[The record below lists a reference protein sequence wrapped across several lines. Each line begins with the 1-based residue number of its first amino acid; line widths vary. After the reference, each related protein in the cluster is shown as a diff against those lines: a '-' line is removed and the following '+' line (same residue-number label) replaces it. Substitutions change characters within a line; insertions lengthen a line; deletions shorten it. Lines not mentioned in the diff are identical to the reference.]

1 MPKGKKNLEV
11 KPENMEEQV
20 GFKELKQELVD
31 LGMPLEEVNLL
42 KSTAQLNAVI
52 NTLKASKAKIDLE
65 EKEEDGPQP
74 PVTPKKE
81 EKVATLEEI
90 QTPNEKRMF
99 EKEYSSKADRMRIK
113 LEGQSKI
120 RVLLPLEGEEKQG
133 IVEWRTDARGIQRQV
148 HLSGAIDQVM
158 LNGYKFIIPKG
169 IYYDVPQQ
177 IAEVLSTAY
186 NQTQNAGANI
196 SLDRI
201 DPRTGKRM
209 SEIL

>member
-11 KPENMEEQV
+11 KPENLEEQQS
-20 GFKELKQELVD
+20 FKDLKQELVN

-42 KSTAQLNAVI
+42 KSTAQLTAVI
-52 NTLKASKAKIDLE
+52 NTLKASKATIEVDE
-65 EKEEDGPQP
+65 A
-74 PVTPKKE
+74 PVLQATPKKE
-81 EKVATLEEI
+81 EKVTTLEDVES
-90 QTPNEKRMF
+90 PNEKRVF
-99 EKEYSSKADRMRIK
+99 EKEYSSKADRMRTK
-113 LEGQSKI
+113 LEGQPKV

-133 IVEWRTDARGIQRQV
+133 IVEWRTDTRGIQKQI
-148 HLSGAIDQVM
+148 HLGGAIDQVM

-169 IYYDVPQQ
+169 VYYDVPQQ
-177 IAEVLSTAY
+177 IAEVLSNAY

-196 SLDRI
+196 SLDRV

>member
-11 KPENMEEQV
+11 KPENLEEQQS
-20 GFKELKQELVD
+20 FKDLKQELVN

-42 KSTAQLNAVI
+42 KSTAQLTAVI
-52 NTLKASKAKIDLE
+52 NTLKASKATIEVDE
-65 EKEEDGPQP
+65 A
-74 PVTPKKE
+74 PVLQATPKKE
-81 EKVATLEEI
+81 EKVTTLEEVES
-90 QTPNEKRMF
+90 PNEKRVF
-99 EKEYSSKADRMRIK
+99 EKEYSSKADRMRTK
-113 LEGQSKI
+113 LEGQPKV

-133 IVEWRTDARGIQRQV
+133 IVEWRTDARGIQKQI
-148 HLSGAIDQVM
+148 HLGGAIDQVM

-177 IAEVLSTAY
+177 IAEVLSNAY

-196 SLDRI
+196 SLDRV

>member
-1 MPKGKKNLEV
+1 MPKGKKKLEV

-20 GFKELKQELVD
+20 GFKELKQELVN

-42 KSTAQLNAVI
+42 KSTSQLNAVI
-52 NTLKASKAKIDLE
+52 NTLKASKAKVEEIDN
-65 EKEEDGPQP
+65 DPQP
-74 PVTPKKE
+74 PITPKKE
-81 EKVATLEEI
+81 EKVASLEEVE
-90 QTPNEKRMF
+90 TPNEKRMF
-99 EKEYSSKADRMRIK
+99 EKEYQSKADRMRIK
-113 LEGQSKI
+113 LEGQSKV

-133 IVEWRTDARGIQRQV
+133 IVEWRTDARGVQRQV
-148 HLSGAIDQVM
+148 HLGGAIDQVM

-169 IYYDVPQQ
+169 VYYDVPQQ